1 MTIKTATNPHLHTHA
16 VSRQGAWTQGAGSAG
31 IGKTGDLVDL
41 MAAMND
47 PRVIAAHEKAVANA
61 LIFVRSRKRGQQ
73 S

>member
-1 MTIKTATNPHLHTHA
+1 MTIKTATNPRLHTHA
-16 VSRQGAWTQGAGSAG
+16 VIRQGAWTQGAGSAG
-31 IGKTGDLVDL
+31 IGKT
-41 MAAMND
+41 AMND